1 MKLTASYINNRAKTD
16 VCEFI
21 TQSEKRYHDEIRSV
35 AEEIAADV
43 NKKIIM
49 LAGPS
54 GSGKTTTAH
63 ILRDYLKKSGKHTEI
78 VSLDDFYL
86 DADKVPLSQEGEPD
100 YETVHSLDV
109 ALISKCFGDALL
121 NGETDIPIFSFAEQK
136 RTDKVKRINI
146 QNGGLMIVEGLHA
159 LNPLLFEHLPKE
171 NIYKLYISVNR
182 NLYDDDGNVL
192 ISSRQMRL
200 VRRMSRD
207 DIYRGATPQRTF
219 DVWDDV
225 IEGEEKHLYKFK
237 PTADRQITT
246 LHEYEPCVFQTRV
259 LGLLSQVSKDS
270 KDYFYVKE
278 TIKGLNAFCSIDQSA
293 VPQESLIREFIKGG
307 KYE

>member
-1 MKLTASYINNRAKTD
+1 MKLTANYINNRVQTD
-16 VCEFI
+16 VFEFVKEC
-21 TQSEKRYHDEIRSV
+21 EKRYHNEIYSV
-35 AEEIAADV
+35 AQEIAADQ

-63 ILRDYLKKSGKHTEI
+63 ILCDYLKSMCKHTAV

-86 DADKVPLSQEGEPD
+86 DEKKTPLNDEGEPD
-100 YETVHSLDV
+100 YETVHSLDI
-109 ALISKCFGDALL
+109 ALINKCFCEAVEK
-121 NGETDIPIFSFAEQK
+121 GETDIPIFSFSQRK
-136 RTDKVKRINI
+136 RTEKVKKINI

-159 LNPLLFEHLPKE
+159 LNPLLYQSLPKE

-182 NLYDDDGNVL
+182 EVCDDEGNTL
-192 ISSRQMRL
+192 LSSRQMRL

-225 IEGEEKHLYKFK
+225 INGEQKYLYKFK

-246 LHEYEPCVFQTRV
+246 LHEYEPCVFKTRV
-259 LGLLSQVSKDS
+259 LQLLLQVDKQS
-270 KDYFYVKE
+270 KDYFYVE
-278 TIKGLNAFCSIDQSA
+278 STIKGLNAFCSIDESV
-293 VPQESLIREFIKGG
+293 VPQESLIREFIRGG